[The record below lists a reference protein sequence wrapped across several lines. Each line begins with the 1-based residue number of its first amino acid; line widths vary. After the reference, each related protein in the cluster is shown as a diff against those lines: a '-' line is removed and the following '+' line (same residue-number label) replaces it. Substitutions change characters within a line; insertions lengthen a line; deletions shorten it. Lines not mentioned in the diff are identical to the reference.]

1 LNLDDNF
8 KMINEPSIKSIKFES
23 EKCKTAHNQQFM

>member
-1 LNLDDNF
+1 
-8 KMINEPSIKSIKFES
+8 MINEPSIKSIEFES